1 MSGGNVKQATYLHK
15 LIFETIIRAKVKQF
29 NYFSNFLIEERRKLL
44 EGNQKCVNFE
54 NLSKLL
60 QQLTTIQFIPGEM
73 SCWIELY
80 LETVSLLLNVIEF

>member
-44 EGNQKCVNFE
+44 GNQKCVNFE
-54 NLSKLL
+54 NLSNLL
-60 QQLTTIQFIPGEM
+60 QQLTTIQFIPGDI
-73 SCWIELY
+73 SCWTELY
-80 LETVSLLLNVIEF
+80 LEMVYLLLNVIEF